1 MLDTTTVKAKL
12 DSLLEQL
19 STYYVG
25 DSLLLKKVLAA
36 ALANGHILF
45 EDFPGLG
52 KTLLVKLFAR
62 STGCSF
68 TRVQFTPDMLPSDI
82 LGT

>member
-1 MLDTTTVKAKL
+1 MIDTQSAKVKL
-12 DSLLEQL
+12 DSIIQELA
-19 STYYVG
+19 TYYVG
-25 DSLLLKKVLAA
+25 EASLLKKILAA

-68 TRVQFTPDMLPSDI
+68 TRVQFTS
-82 LGT
+82 